1 METIGPHRR
10 SSSSDRYF
18 LLFSPPPASTKP
30 ASDDSAELQEDD
42 IFSTNNGSGSG
53 SESDSSML
61 SRTLSSVT
69 ITPSSVTSA
78 SASRRHVNLD
88 PPSGMLALL
97 QDTKQPVASS
107 TASSLHRK
115 ATIASATSAS
125 TARMIP
131 APKIKVKDEYA
142 LPHQSAPMNIPVG
155 PPRKPRGGIWLDKGG
170 EGEDDYTDMSE
181 MLPPHEIVARRTAN
195 TPLTASSCLEGV
207 GRTLKGR
214 DLRRVRNAV
223 WRQTGFLD

>member
-97 QDTKQPVASS
+97 QDTKQPIASS

-155 PPRKPRGGIWLDKGG
+155 PPRKPRGGIWLDEGG
-170 EGEDDYTDMSE
+170 EGDDYTDMSE